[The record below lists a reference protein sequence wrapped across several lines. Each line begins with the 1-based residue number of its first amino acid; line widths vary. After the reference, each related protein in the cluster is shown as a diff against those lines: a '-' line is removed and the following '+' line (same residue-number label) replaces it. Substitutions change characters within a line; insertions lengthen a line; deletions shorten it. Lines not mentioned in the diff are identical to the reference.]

1 MTGVGRASF
10 TQERFYFLNELQPGN
25 PAYVVAFALRMEGA
39 LDRAALRDAL
49 HRVAAK
55 HEVLR
60 TGFAVRD
67 GELVQRVAE
76 QAEPEITLRD
86 AGPADRAGQDAELR
100 ALVAAEAARP
110 FDLAAGRVLR
120 AHVVS
125 WTADQHAL
133 VVLVH
138 HIACDGWAVGLL
150 LDDLAEEYSTGAGAP
165 AGPSYL
171 DYARAQRALW
181 SKNTRRLDHWH
192 RTLADAPRLTLRT
205 DHPRPGVLSFAGA
218 VLRRPV
224 DPELIGALTAW
235 AKERGTTLFGVALTA
250 YAKVLAAY
258 ARQQEVVIGVPVA
271 NRLDEEEERLVGCLV
286 NTLPIR
292 VDLTGDPDF
301 AALTARTWRTALT
314 ALGHQDV
321 PFEQIVRAVGGERQ
335 LSHAPLFQTM
345 LTVQNFS
352 FTVPE
357 FAGLRTTEVDVEI
370 EAAKFDLALTL
381 DVSTRTPFLRVEY
394 STELFEP
401 ATAERLLDQYH
412 TLLAAVVGD
421 GEPDLVAPDEH
432 HRLTVGWN
440 PPVPERAAE
449 HPSVLG
455 AFVGHAARTPDAVA
469 LVHRGTSVSYGELDR
484 WSDRIAAGLA
494 AAGVGRGDRVGLL
507 LGRSPVVVAAI
518 LGVWKAGGVYVPLD
532 PEYPRPRLE
541 LILASAAPATLLV
554 EPATLGPARELAGE
568 RTLLDATT
576 LDGPTPADGAL
587 PAPDDLA
594 YLIYTS
600 GSTGVPKGVMVR
612 HRGLNAL
619 CDPTPAGLETG
630 PGDRWLGAHSFSF
643 DVSVWE
649 MWGALSSGAR
659 LVVAD
664 QADLVDPSRL
674 ARLAHT
680 EQVTVLSLTPGAL
693 YRLLPPFFD
702 TLGPGKSPVRYV
714 VLAGEALSWSRLASL
729 VDPERMPAVFVNM
742 YGITE
747 GTIHVTVAQVPAAD
761 LGEVRDGDIGVPL
774 PSARCYVL
782 DGRRRPTGVNV
793 PGELYVGGDLVAAG
807 YLGMPELTA
816 ARFGADPYAPG
827 TLYRTGDLALWAPDG
842 RLVYLGRED
851 AQVKI
856 RGFRV
861 ELADVEAAF
870 LRQAGVRSCVAAAE
884 ADELVAFVVAD
895 PALGERELRAL
906 VREELPG
913 YLVPSRIVP
922 VERIPLNAN
931 GKIDSR
937 RLLAEAAG
945 PAPAAPAP
953 ASAASAEHR
962 SGDRSL
968 TERIRAIWA
977 EVLRRP
983 DLEAGDNFFDVGGHS
998 FALITVQ
1005 QRMAEIGL
1013 EISVTDLFRFGT
1025 AAACAAHFRPAP
1037 TAPAAD
1043 EQLAQ
1048 RRQGREQ
1055 LARRRRLSR
1064 GDEHA

>member
-1 MTGVGRASF
+1 MTRTARASF

-25 PAYVVAFALRMEGA
+25 PAYVVAFALRMEGP
-39 LDRAALRDAL
+39 LDRAALAAAL
-49 HRVAAK
+49 RRVAAK
-55 HEVLR
+55 HEVLH
-60 TGFAVRD
+60 TGFAVLD
-67 GELVQRVAE
+67 GELVQRLVDDG
-76 QAEPEITLRD
+76 EPEVTLHD
-86 AGPADRAGQDAELR
+86 GGPADRAGQDARLR
-100 ALVAAEAARP
+100 ELVAAEAARP

-120 AHVVS
+120 AHLLS
-125 WTADQHAL
+125 WDAEQHAL

-150 LDDLAEEYSTGAGAP
+150 LDDLAEEYSTGTGGP

-171 DYARAQRALW
+171 DYAEAQRALW
-181 SKNTRRLDHWH
+181 SKNTRRLEHW
-192 RTLADAPRLTLRT
+192 RQLLTGAPQLTLHT

-224 DPELIGALTAW
+224 DPELVDRLTAW
-235 AKERGTTLFGVALTA
+235 AKERGTTLFGVALAA
-250 YAKVLAAY
+250 YAKVLGGY

-271 NRLDEEEERLVGCLV
+271 NRLDEAEERLVGCLV

-301 AALTARTWRTALT
+301 AELTTRTWRTALT

-321 PFEQIVRAVGGERQ
+321 PFEQIVQAVGEERQ

-345 LTVQNFS
+345 LTVQNFT

-381 DVSTRTPFLRVEY
+381 DVSTRAPFLRAEF

-401 ATAERLLDQYH
+401 DTAERLLEQYH
-412 TLLAAVVGD
+412 TLLASVVGD
-421 GEPDLVAPDEH
+421 GEPGPVSAREH
-432 HRLTVGWN
+432 HLLTAGWN
-440 PPVPERAAE
+440 PPVRHRPAE

-455 AFVGHAARTPDAVA
+455 AFRDHAARTPDAVA
-469 LVHRGTSVSYGELDR
+469 LVHRGEQVAYGELDR

-494 AAGVGRGDRVGLL
+494 AAGLARGERVGLL
-507 LGRSPVVVAAI
+507 LGRSPAVVAAI

-532 PEYPRPRLE
+532 PEYPRQRLE
-541 LILASAAPATLLV
+541 LILDSARPATLLV
-554 EPATLGPARELAGE
+554 EADTLDLARKLPGDLA
-568 RTLLDATT
+568 LLDART
-576 LDGPTPADGAL
+576 LDGPAPAPAAL
-587 PAPDDLA
+587 PDPDDLA

-664 QADLVDPSRL
+664 QADLVDPARL

-680 EQVTVLSLTPGAL
+680 ERITVLSLTPGAL

-747 GTIHVTVAQVPAAD
+747 GTIHVTVAQAQAAD

-782 DGRRRPTGVNV
+782 DERQRPSGINV

-807 YLGMPELTA
+807 YVGMPELTA

-827 TLYRTGDLALWAPDG
+827 TLYRTGDLAKWAPDG

-851 AQVKI
+851 AQVKV
-856 RGFRV
+856 RGYRV

-884 ADELVAFVVAD
+884 DDELVAFVVAD
-895 PALGERELRAL
+895 PAAGGERELRAL
-906 VREELPG
+906 VRDELPG
-913 YLVPSRIVP
+913 YMVPSRIVP

-931 GKIDSR
+931 GKVDTR
-937 RLLAEAAG
+937 RLLAEAGRAS
-945 PAPAAPAP
+945 APAAAPTPARP
-953 ASAASAEHR
+953 A
-962 SGDRSL
+962 DDTL

-983 DLEAGDNFFDVGGHS
+983 DLEPGDNFFDVGGHS

-1005 QRMAEIGL
+1005 QRMAEVGL

-1037 TAPAAD
+1037 TAPATD
-1043 EQLAQ
+1043 QRLAE

>member
-1 MTGVGRASF
+1 MTRTARASF
-10 TQERFYFLNELQPGN
+10 AQERFYFLNELQPGN
-25 PAYVVAFALRMEGA
+25 PAYVVAFALRMEGE
-39 LDRAALRDAL
+39 LDRAALGDAL
-49 HRVAAK
+49 RRVAAK

-60 TGFAVRD
+60 TGFALRD
-67 GELVQRVAE
+67 GELVQRVIE
-76 QAEPEITLRD
+76 DAEPEITLLD
-86 AGPADRAGQDAELR
+86 GGPAERAGQDAQLR
-100 ALVAAEAARP
+100 ELVAAEAARP
-110 FDLAAGRVLR
+110 FDLAGGRVLR
-120 AHVVS
+120 AHLVS
-125 WTADQHAL
+125 WDRERHAL

-150 LDDLAEEYSTGAGAP
+150 LDDLAEEYNTGAGAP

-171 DYARAQRALW
+171 DYAEAQRALW
-181 SKNTRRLDHWH
+181 SKHTRRLENW
-192 RTLADAPRLTLRT
+192 RQLLAGAPQLTLHT
-205 DHPRPGVLSFAGA
+205 DHPRPSVLSFAGA
-218 VLRRPV
+218 VLRRPLA
-224 DPELIGALTAW
+224 PELVARLTAW
-235 AKERGTTLFGVALTA
+235 AKERGTTLFGVTLTA
-250 YAKVLAAY
+250 YAKLLAGY

-271 NRLDEEEERLVGCLV
+271 NRLDEAEERLVGCLV

-292 VDLTGDPDF
+292 VDLSGDPDF
-301 AALTARTWRTALT
+301 AELTARTWRTALA
-314 ALGHQDV
+314 ALGNQDV
-321 PFEQIVRAVGGERQ
+321 PFEQIVQAVGEERQ

-357 FAGLRTTEVDVEI
+357 FAALRTTEVDVEI
-370 EAAKFDLALTL
+370 EAAKFDLALTV
-381 DVSTRTPFLRVEY
+381 DVSTRAPFLRAEF

-401 ATAERLLDQYH
+401 VTAERLLEQYH

-421 GEPDLVAPDEH
+421 GEPGPVSAQEH
-432 HRLTVGWN
+432 HLLTLGWN
-440 PPVPERAAE
+440 PPVPERRAE

-455 AFVGHAARTPDAVA
+455 AFRGHAARTPDAVA
-469 LVHRGTSVSYGELDR
+469 LVHRGDRVTYGELER

-494 AAGVGRGDRVGLL
+494 GTGLARGERVGLL
-507 LGRSPVVVAAI
+507 LGRSPAVVAAI

-532 PEYPRPRLE
+532 PEYPKQRLE
-541 LILASAAPATLLV
+541 LILASAEPAVLLV
-554 EPATLGPARELAGE
+554 EPDTLGPAGELAGR
-568 RTLLDATT
+568 RTLLDART
-576 LDGPTPADGAL
+576 LDGPRPAPEVL
-587 PAPDDLA
+587 PDPDDLA
-594 YLIYTS
+594 YLIHTS

-612 HRGLNAL
+612 HRGLDAL

-630 PGDRWLGAHSFSF
+630 PEDRWLGAHSFSF

-659 LVVAD
+659 LVIAD
-664 QADLVDPSRL
+664 QADLVDPPRL
-674 ARLAHT
+674 ARLVHA

-693 YRLLPPFFD
+693 YRVLPPFFD

-729 VDPERMPAVFVNM
+729 VDPERLAAVFVNM

-747 GTIHVTVAQVPAAD
+747 GTIHVTVAQVPAAG
-761 LGEVRDGDIGVPL
+761 LGEVREGDIGVPL

-782 DGRRRPTGVNV
+782 DARGRPTGVNV

-807 YLGMPELTA
+807 YLGRPELTA
-816 ARFGADPYAPG
+816 ERFGPDPYAPG
-827 TLYRTGDLALWAPDG
+827 TLYRTGDLAKWAPDG

-851 AQVKI
+851 DQVKV
-856 RGFRV
+856 RGYRV

-870 LRQAGVRSCVAAAE
+870 LRQPGVRSCVATAE
-884 ADELVAFVVAD
+884 GDELLAFVVAD
-895 PALGERELRAL
+895 PGAGGERELRAL

-913 YLVPSRIVP
+913 YMVPSRIVP

-931 GKIDSR
+931 GKVDTR
-937 RLLAEAAG
+937 RLLAERTAPS
-945 PAPAAPAP
+945 PAPAPV
-953 ASAASAEHR
+953 R
-962 SGDRSL
+962 SGDDSL
-968 TERIRAIWA
+968 TERIRALWA

-983 DLEAGDNFFDVGGHS
+983 DLEPGDNFFDVGGHS

-1013 EISVTDLFRFGT
+1013 EISVTDLFRFST
-1025 AAACAAHFRPAP
+1025 AAACAAHFRPEA
-1037 TAPAAD
+1037 TAPVVD
-1043 EQLAQ
+1043 QRLAQ

-1055 LARRRRLSR
+1055 LARRRRLMR